1 MVAFLLN
8 IITLL
13 LTIIVNMWEYFYLYD
28 ALNNATFVEH
38 WFVRPMQLSRV
49 LPLGCSL
56 FLPVFFVRAVI

>member
-28 ALNNATFVEH
+28 ALYIATFVEH
-38 WFVRPMQLSRV
+38 WFVRQVQLSRV
-49 LPLGCSL
+49 LPLGCS
-56 FLPVFFVRAVI
+56 FFYEFSL